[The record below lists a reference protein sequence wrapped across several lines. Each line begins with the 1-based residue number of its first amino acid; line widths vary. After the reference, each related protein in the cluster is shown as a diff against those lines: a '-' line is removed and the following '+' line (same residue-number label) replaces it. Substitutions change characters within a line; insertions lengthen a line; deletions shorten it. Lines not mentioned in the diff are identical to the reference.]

1 MFRWGVIS
9 FLFLVVFTFSQS
21 FSSLMLQELAKD
33 KLKSDALIWIDKIK
47 RHQSPKWLMA
57 EEKLKVFKF
66 CSGFLDEDFGFQ
78 GRTPKVILFI
88 ESDLENFDILSSK
101 IYDQRKNGH
110 DLQVTSL
117 AAKDIN
123 FEWMKNEAFLAEHGK
138 TTDLIEADYMH
149 GTRRFDRLLDEAA
162 ELCTSSM
169 FDENQKY
176 LEMEEIRKALE
187 SRPLAFVAYEY
198 SAVSDQA
205 FLEIIFESQ
214 NLIFKNKIHRDFQIY

>member
-9 FLFLVVFTFSQS
+9 FLFLVVFTVSQS
-21 FSSLMLQELAKD
+21 FSSLMLQEFSKD
-33 KLKSDALIWIDKIK
+33 KLKSDALLWIDRIK
-47 RHQSPKWLMA
+47 NDQSPKWLLT
-57 EEKLKVFKF
+57 EEKLRVFKF
-66 CSGFLDEDFGFQ
+66 CSGFLDEDFGFER
-78 GRTPKVILFI
+78 RTPKVILFI
-88 ESDLENFDILSSK
+88 ESELEHFDILSSK
-101 IYDQRKNGH
+101 IFDQRKNGQ

-138 TTDLIEADYMH
+138 TRDLLEGDIIH

-176 LEMEEIRKALE
+176 LEMEEIRKSLE

-198 SAVSDQA
+198 SAISDKA
-205 FLEIIFESQ
+205 FLEIIFESK
-214 NLIFKNKIHRDFQIY
+214 NLIFKNKIHRDFQVY